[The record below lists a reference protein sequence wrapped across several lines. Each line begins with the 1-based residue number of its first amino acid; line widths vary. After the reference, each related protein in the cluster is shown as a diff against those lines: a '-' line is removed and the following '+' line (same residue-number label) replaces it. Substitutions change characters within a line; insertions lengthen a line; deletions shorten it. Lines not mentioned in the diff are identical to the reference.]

1 MELFKQGTWKDPSSL
16 PIEKL
21 EAACRPCA
29 APQSP
34 RWCTERL
41 APGSLCAPCEH
52 ERLRAVRDAR
62 ETQGREERII
72 TERLMTTAMPLLKTY
87 YGNAIMSQ
95 KHYYGLKYV
104 TKSPSEVFYLNEIV
118 EYVNRN
124 DRYDYVD
131 RWRKGVI
138 VTLHETGI
146 NHVIGLME
154 YQEGTPVAALNCVA
168 NNQDDLIGTKDW
180 KYIRKLEGQ
189 IYVRPVDNPYF
200 VRSSFT
206 RPTPPG
212 S

>member
-1 MELFKQGTWKDPSSL
+1 MRTLKKTAKKTCKNCNNCKDF
-16 PIEKL
+16 EKTAKKL
-21 EAACRPCA
+21 QKTCQQTCKAKLAFSGLVGRGKRTATRPTA
-29 APQSP
+29 
-34 RWCTERL
+34 
-41 APGSLCAPCEH
+41 
-52 ERLRAVRDAR
+52 
-62 ETQGREERII
+62 
-72 TERLMTTAMPLLKTY
+72 RLMTTIMPLLKTY

-95 KHYYGLKYV
+95 KQYYGLKSV

-138 VTLHETGI
+138 VSLHETGI

-154 YQEGTPVAALNCVA
+154 YQEGTPVTALNCVA

-189 IYVRPVDNPYF
+189 IYVRPVDNPYL